1 MREERERKNDER
13 ERDEEEERCAVR
25 SACGGATTR
34 SFGQRQRI
42 VTNGSRDGVQHCTTI
57 GRSERD
63 GWHTTPASG
72 TARPLQRPEKKNKG
86 KNGWKGRTE
95 GQALKAAERKRKR
108 KDKYKKGDRGGT
120 EMSLRFLSRALF
132 RTRLGRDRQALG

>member
-1 MREERERKNDER
+1 MRDDADDERE

-63 GWHTTPASG
+63 GW
-72 TARPLQRPEKKNKG
+72 RPGVWHGFGPLAAPRKG
-86 KNGWKGRTE
+86 KNGGRKLTNIY
-95 GQALKAAERKRKR
+95 GH
-108 KDKYKKGDRGGT
+108 D
-120 EMSLRFLSRALF
+120 
-132 RTRLGRDRQALG
+132 

>member
-1 MREERERKNDER
+1 MRDDADDER
-13 ERDEEEERCAVR
+13 RDGDEEEERCAVR

-72 TARPLQRPEKKNKG
+72 TARPLQRPEKKQRKE
-86 KNGWKGRTE
+86 WMERTDGRSSFE
-95 GQALKAAERKRKR
+95 SRGEKEEKER
-108 KDKYKKGDRGGT
+108 
-120 EMSLRFLSRALF
+120 
-132 RTRLGRDRQALG
+132 